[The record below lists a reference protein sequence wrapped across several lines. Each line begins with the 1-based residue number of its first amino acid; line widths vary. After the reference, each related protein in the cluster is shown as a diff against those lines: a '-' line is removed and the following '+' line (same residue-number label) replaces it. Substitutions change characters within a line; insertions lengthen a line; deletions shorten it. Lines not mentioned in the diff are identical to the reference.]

1 MIRPLIP
8 VSPITPTPM
17 SLEVIIGNHQEV
29 TEIPESWLT
38 ALEDIAPR
46 AAELALDRAASGD
59 SPLHHLA
66 TLEVALVDDDTSDRV
81 HREFM
86 DVEGATDV
94 ITFHH
99 GEIVIG
105 AGVAQRQAA
114 EYGEPL
120 ARELLRYLVHGM
132 LHLAGHE
139 DQDAAERAAMESA
152 QEEIVGQ
159 LWSGGLSGRLG
170 A

>member
-1 MIRPLIP
+1 
-8 VSPITPTPM
+8 M
-17 SLEVIIGNHQEV
+17 SLEVIIGNHQEL

-38 ALEDIAPR
+38 AFEDTAPG
-46 AAELALDRAASGD
+46 AAALALAHAATED

-81 HREFM
+81 HRDFM
-86 DVEGATDV
+86 NIEGATDV

-105 AGVAQRQAA
+105 AGVAERQAA

-120 ARELLRYLVHGM
+120 AREILRYLVHGL

-139 DQDAAERAAMESA
+139 DAEPEARAAMETS
-152 QEEIVGQ
+152 QEAIITE
-159 LWSGGLSGRLG
+159 LWTPGLKARLG
-170 A
+170 C

>member
-1 MIRPLIP
+1 
-8 VSPITPTPM
+8 M
-17 SLEVIIGNHQEV
+17 SLEVIIGNHQEL
-29 TEIPESWLT
+29 TDIPESWLT

-46 AAELALDRAASGD
+46 AAELALADAAIED

-66 TLEVALVDDDTSDRV
+66 TLEVALVDDETSDRV
-81 HREFM
+81 HRDFM
-86 DVEGATDV
+86 DIEGATDV

-105 AGVAQRQAA
+105 AGVAARQAA

-120 ARELLRYLVHGM
+120 AREILRYLVHGL

-139 DQDAAERAAMESA
+139 DADPADRSAMETA
-152 QEEIVGQ
+152 QESIIAN
-159 LWSGGLSGRLG
+159 LWTPGLQARLG
-170 A
+170 C